1 MAIFYH
7 MVDIAGINSLK
18 LWMIKNPTWESKKP
32 DRRRFLLQLG
42 KNLIRDHSTRRY
54 RNSTGL
60 QTTVEKNIISA
71 FPDLAVPPDPRNER
85 AIPTESQDRCF
96 ICARSKDRKSRKYC
110 ACCKR
115 FVCQQHLNI
124 TVKCQECFAKN
135 TE

>member
-71 FPDLAVPPDPRNER
+71 FPDLAVPHDARNEP
-85 AIPTESQDRCF
+85 AIPTESQGRCF
-96 ICARSKDRKSRKYC
+96 IWARSKTGN
-110 ACCKR
+110 
-115 FVCQQHLNI
+115 LEN
-124 TVKCQECFAKN
+124 TVYAANDLCVSSIS
-135 TE
+135 TLL